1 MEIDQLVLLAQEA
14 KGEDPVAGL
23 AAAAEMRREMERLEA
38 VLVRRARTQGRT
50 WADIA
55 AALGISKQAVHK
67 KYGGRGLFRNQD

>member
-1 MEIDQLVLLAQEA
+1 MEIDQLVVLAQAA
-14 KGEDPVAGL
+14 KGVDPVAGL
-23 AAAAEMRREMERLEA
+23 SATVEVRREMERLEA